1 VPSELAGSAHLYGC
15 ELALVEDPLH
25 AAFPLVT
32 VLGFNGDI
40 TSIAGLNVKRPAEL
54 GLSALWGRN
63 W

>member
-1 VPSELAGSAHLYGC
+1 MPSELAGLVHLYGC
-15 ELALVEDPLH
+15 ELVLVKDPLH
-25 AAFPLVT
+25 AAFPSVT

-40 TSIAGLNVKRPAEL
+40 TSVAGLNVKHLAEL